1 MGSFSEA
8 IQSGGLAAW
17 LFIPSAIM
25 LGALHGLEPGHSKT
39 MMAAFIIAVRGTV
52 GQAILLGVAA
62 TLSHTAIVWLV
73 SLVGMGTV
81 GGIDAETTE
90 PYFQVASAALV
101 ITIALWMLYRTWH
114 EQQQAK
120 AHAHAVDHDHGP
132 DVRRINTGHGVL
144 GLQLAEAAGGPARLR
159 IHTLSGD
166 AWAAQDVSVALTR
179 PNGARKL
186 YRFAAHDGVLESVDA
201 VPEPHVF
208 TATLNLEHGDHDHG
222 FDVEFGAPGHHGH
235 DHDHDHGGGLDV
247 STGEYQDAHAL
258 AHANDI
264 KRRFANRQVTT
275 GQIVM
280 FGLTG
285 GLIPCPAAITVLI
298 LCLQLK
304 QFFLGVLLVT
314 AFSVGLALTMVAAG
328 VAAAISVQQVQRRWS
343 GFGAFAQR
351 APYVSSVVIIGMGL
365 YMGYDGLRALS
376 SVGVL

>member
-1 MGSFSEA
+1 MSSMSEV
-8 IQSGGLAAW
+8 IQAGGWAAW

-52 GQAILLGVAA
+52 GQAVLLGAAA
-62 TLSHTAIVWLV
+62 TVSHTAIVWVV

-81 GGIDAETTE
+81 GGIDAEASE
-90 PYFQVASAALV
+90 PYFEVASAILV
-101 ITIALWMLYRTWH
+101 ITIALWMLLRTWR
-114 EQQQAK
+114 EQQAAK
-120 AHAHAVDHDHGP
+120 AHARAAQQAPGIGS
-132 DVRRINTGHGVL
+132 DVRPVNTGHGVL
-144 GLQLAEAAGGPARLR
+144 GLELAEAGGAPARWR

-166 AWAAQDVSVALTR
+166 RWGPEAVSVAVTR
-179 PNGARKL
+179 SDGTRRVFA
-186 YRFAAHDGVLESVDA
+186 FAAKDGYLESLDV
-201 VPEPHVF
+201 VPEPHEF
-208 TATLNLEHGDHDHG
+208 TATLNLEHDDHDHG
-222 FDVEFGAPGHHGH
+222 FDVEFAE
-235 DHDHDHGGGLDV
+235 HDHGHGLDV
-247 STGEYQDAHAL
+247 SGGGYQDAHQL

-304 QFFLGVLLVT
+304 QFILGVMLVT

-328 VAAAISVQQVQRRWS
+328 VGAAIGVRHMSRRWS
-343 GFGAFAQR
+343 GFGAIAER
-351 APYVSSVVIIGMGL
+351 APYFSSIVIIAMGS
-365 YMGYDGLRALS
+365 YMGYSGLAALS
-376 SVGVL
+376 AAGAL